1 MSEVFEKYLFCQI
14 LNFMDSYQNSSV
26 TSERDVAYNIAH

>member
-1 MSEVFEKYLFCQI
+1 MSEVFEKYLLCQI
-14 LNFMDSYQNSSV
+14 LNFMEPYQNSSV